1 MIRPGG
7 LLSVSDSLIIMIRPG
22 GLLSVCDWLIIM
34 IRPGGLLLVVPPPI
48 CSDSFSFMGRVAKE
62 YITKLGCEKYLSTTG
77 NALSNK
83 FWVFIGYYTIY
94 IYIYGHQVFFL
105 QKSGPTS
112 YLSILKNWYPS
123 SPHNPQ
129 ICKLKYLQPYLTQGE
144 KDARASI
151 KNFVFVPF

>member
-94 IYIYGHQVFFL
+94 IYIYIYMATRCFFFKN
-105 QKSGPTS
+105 QAPRPT
-112 YLSILKNWYPS
+112 
-123 SPHNPQ
+123 
-129 ICKLKYLQPYLTQGE
+129 
-144 KDARASI
+144 
-151 KNFVFVPF
+151 